1 MQKRI
6 FRGALLLTLA
16 TALVIGLLSAAVYY
30 HRSGEQLESQLLA
43 GTGYAFHFDGA
54 IRRSGC

>member
-30 HRSGEQLESQLLA
+30 HRSGEQLESQLWQELDML
-43 GTGYAFHFDGA
+43 FHFDGA